1 MHRRP
6 NVNRDEDTV
15 DAFDRNWSQ
24 SAGEADRFAAA
35 ASEAERSFRA
45 FFSIFPLES
54 LGDGEGF
61 ELGCGSGRIARH
73 VARRV
78 RLLHCI
84 EPTAGGIE
92 GARERM
98 RGLANVAF
106 HLADVDHIPLADS
119 SQDFGY
125 SVGVLHHVPD
135 TEGGL
140 RRCVAKLKP
149 GAPFLLYL
157 YYRFDNRPA
166 WFRGIW
172 RASDLLRRG
181 IARLP
186 FRARR
191 AASSSLAVL
200 LYWPLSRA
208 ARAAERAG
216 FDVERFPLSHY
227 RRTNLAVLRYDALDR
242 FGTKLEQRFTR
253 AEIEAMML
261 RSGLTRIRFREG
273 PPYWVAVGYKAR

>member
-1 MHRRP
+1 MS
-6 NVNRDEDTV
+6 RDEKTIE
-15 DAFDRNWSQ
+15 AFDANWSQ
-24 SAGEADRFAAA
+24 RAGDADRFAAA
-35 ASEAERSFRA
+35 AAEAERSFRA
-45 FFSIFPLES
+45 FFSIFPLDEVA
-54 LGDGEGF
+54 DGEGF
-61 ELGCGSGRIARH
+61 ELGCGSGRIAQH

-84 EPTAGGIE
+84 EPTTGGIE

-98 RGLANVAF
+98 AALTNVAF
-106 HLADVDHIPLADS
+106 HQAGVDDMPLAGG

-140 RRCVAKLKP
+140 RRCIEKLKP

-166 WFRGIW
+166 WFRRLW

-181 IARLP
+181 VARLP
-186 FRARR
+186 FKARR

-200 LYWPLSRA
+200 VYWPLSRA

-216 FDVERFPLSHY
+216 LDVERFPLAYY
-227 RRTNLAVLRYDALDR
+227 RSSNLAVLRYDALDR
-242 FGTKLEQRFTR
+242 FGTRLEQRFTR
-253 AEIEAMML
+253 AEIEAMM
-261 RSGLTRIRFREG
+261 RRCGLERIAFREG
-273 PPYWVAVGYKAR
+273 PPYWVAVGYKAAGT

>member
-1 MHRRP
+1 MS
-6 NVNRDEDTV
+6 RDKKTIE
-15 DAFDRNWSQ
+15 AFDANWSQ
-24 SAGEADRFAAA
+24 RAGEADRFAAA

-45 FFSIFPLES
+45 FFSIFPLAS
-54 LGDGEGF
+54 VADGEGF
-61 ELGCGSGRIARH
+61 ELGCGSGRIAQH

-78 RLLHCI
+78 GFLHCI
-84 EPTAGGIE
+84 EPTSGGIE

-98 RGLANVAF
+98 AAIGNAAF
-106 HLADVDHIPLADS
+106 HQVGVDDMPLADG

-140 RRCVAKLKP
+140 GRCVDKLKL

-166 WFRGIW
+166 WFRGLW
-172 RASDLLRRG
+172 RASDLMRRG

-186 FRARR
+186 FAARR
-191 AASSSLAVL
+191 AASTSLAVL
-200 LYWPLSRA
+200 VYWPLSRA

-216 FDVERFPLSHY
+216 LDVERFPLAYY
-227 RRTNLAVLRYDALDR
+227 RASNLTVLRYDALDR
-242 FGTKLEQRFTR
+242 FGTRLEQRFTR
-253 AEIEAMML
+253 AEIEAMM
-261 RSGLTRIRFREG
+261 RRCGLERIAFREG
-273 PPYWVAVGYKAR
+273 PPYWVAVGYKTDRLR